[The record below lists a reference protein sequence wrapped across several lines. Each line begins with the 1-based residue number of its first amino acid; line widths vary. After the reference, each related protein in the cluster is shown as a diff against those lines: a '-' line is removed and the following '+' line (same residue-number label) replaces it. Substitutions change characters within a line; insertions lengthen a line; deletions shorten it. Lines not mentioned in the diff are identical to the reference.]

1 MLYRVITDMSQL
13 LGDDDLGLLTQNQ
26 GQLGTILE
34 FVLSIVSEERNS
46 KYFCIYQGGWGEGV
60 RVTDRLTY
68 RTGTWIWIDGWM
80 DKLMDGW
87 MGVWAG
93 RREE

>member
-46 KYFCIYQGGWGEGV
+46 KYFLLDNLSQL
-60 RVTDRLTY
+60 R
-68 RTGTWIWIDGWM
+68 
-80 DKLMDGW
+80 
-87 MGVWAG
+87 
-93 RREE
+93 